1 MTSHPGFEDLS
12 AYHDGEA
19 PEWASHVAACTE
31 CRARLDELATLSA
44 AVARPPEGPPAAGDP
59 VARALAAAGGAA
71 AAPAGEDAGEAAA
84 TPMAPVAPVTGD
96 LPSAPS
102 PLPEPAHPERAR
114 WLAWVTAASAAAV
127 LVLVVGILAL
137 VNRSDGD
144 RTTGSALTES
154 ERSTPG
160 SEASPTDHGA
170 DMASDAPAPA
180 AAPAPGPAPASAA
193 AGGDLGEVG
202 DAETLLAR
210 VGPSLGAS
218 REAAAAP
225 RIVGTYPCESEARAS
240 APGLGPVVYHATA
253 RVQGTPAVVL
263 GFSPPG
269 QVAPVTIQARAQSG
283 CRLLL
288 SASSP

>member
-19 PEWASHVAACTE
+19 PEWASHVAACRE
-31 CRARLDELATLSA
+31 CRARLDELAALSA
-44 AVARPPEGPPAAGDP
+44 AVARPPEGPLAADDP
-59 VARALAAAGGAA
+59 VARAVAAGGTV
-71 AAPAGEDAGEAAA
+71 APSAEDAGEPAA
-84 TPMAPVAPVTGD
+84 TPMAPVAPVAGH

-102 PLPEPAHPERAR
+102 ALPEPAHPGRGR

-127 LVLVVGILAL
+127 LVLVVGVLAVL
-137 VNRSDGD
+137 NRSDGD

-160 SEASPTDHGA
+160 SEASPTDPGA
-170 DMASDAPAPA
+170 DMATD
-180 AAPAPGPAPASAA
+180 APAPGPAPASAA

-202 DAETLLAR
+202 DAQTLLAR

-269 QVAPVTIQARAQSG
+269 QAAPVTIQARAQVG

-288 SASSP
+288 SASWP